1 MIIEDK
7 SNFTADLVVICKGK
21 DITSEFLHEFII
33 DDTTNEVS
41 SGYSCVNKITRFIN
55 RVGEF
60 EGIECRDDDYAVI
73 NGKRYDCVTKKCL
86 METS

>member
-1 MIIEDK
+1 MNVND
-7 SNFTADLVVICKGK
+7 SSGFSADLVVVCKGK
-21 DITSEFLHEFII
+21 DITSEFLDEFIV
-33 DDTTNEVS
+33 DDATNEVN

-55 RVGEF
+55 RAGEF
-60 EGIECRDDDYAVI
+60 EGIECRGDDYALI